1 MSTSQLATK
10 TLPDSIWISIAWLI
24 IKSSNPKWLEFYD
37 WDVINASGARENSF
51 VHDIHFK
58 WQSILKFRTQRNSKP
73 LGNCETQ
80 TRFGFEM
87 YIGRISYTAQPLW
100 QVSKITQYN
109 TAFATHGIA
118 SGALGG
124 CRLNKLQTFAIPGE
138 MKNRCW
144 TNSEVR
150 ED

>member
-1 MSTSQLATK
+1 MSTSQLATR
-10 TLPDSIWISIAWLI
+10 TLPDSIWISIAWLF

-37 WDVINASGARENSF
+37 WDVINSSGARENSY

-58 WQSILKFRTQRNSKP
+58 CQSILKFRTQRNSKP

-100 QVSKITQYN
+100 QVRKNNTVQY
-109 TAFATHGIA
+109 GICDSWHCVRRTWRVQIKQIA
-118 SGALGG
+118 NICHPWRNEESL
-124 CRLNKLQTFAIPGE
+124 LN
-138 MKNRCW
+138 
-144 TNSEVR
+144 
-150 ED
+150 